1 MKHDTSDANNNTTG
15 SGFTSLL
22 TSVSKPPTADGGADG
37 YGLGNFT
44 VDTASSDATI
54 VGTTFSS
61 DISFG
66 GSGGN
71 VACGITAVNGA
82 NKPTEVEILPT
93 AGGSTNSNRVRDAD
107 WAGGTLTLKDTA
119 TQTVTLVLNLETT
132 TGSTDLTLLQEGQV
146 AGMTMINGG
155 SGYKV
160 GDTLILDTLAVGQQ
174 DGGAW
179 DLSDGSGGVGG
190 SKTFITVTQVGD
202 AGGSGG
208 KGELPLGSPFSIFT
222 GGYGTNIKNPAK
234 NNSNQFIVVE
244 QYGASPTAF
253 VGFNITNG
261 DTFRGETVY
270 NGLAGS
276 RVYLQFMVNTTG
288 YFKDPDG
295 VVRNGIPAN
304 IHPYPETAQNYAC
317 SKKEIPVYIL
327 PGQTWDTE
335 LILFNGDALSN
346 TQSNKVTGA
355 TVRAF
360 LKYTLYDGPDC
371 LIAMKLLQS
380 GIPITPENVD
390 EFKRKIIE
398 TNIMNENS

>member
-1 MKHDTSDANNNTTG
+1 MDS
-15 SGFTSLL
+15 
-22 TSVSKPPTADGGADG
+22 
-37 YGLGNFT
+37 
-44 VDTASSDATI
+44 ASSDVASLAT
-54 VGTTFSS
+54 VYSS
-61 DISFG
+61 SVSFG

-71 VACGITAVNGA
+71 VAALVTAVNGA
-82 NKPTEVEILPT
+82 NKPTEVQILPT
-93 AGGSTNSNRVRDAD
+93 AGGSNNSNRVLDAD
-107 WAGGTLTLKDTA
+107 WAGGTLTLKDTS
-119 TQTVTLVLNLETT
+119 TGTVTLILNLETT

-146 AGMTMINGG
+146 NSLSVSNGG

-160 GDTLILDTLAVGQQ
+160 GDTLILSTSGEA
-174 DGGAW
+174 GG
-179 DLSDGSGGVGG
+179 LSDGSVDIGG
-190 SKTFITVTQVGD
+190 SKTFVTVTQVGD

-208 KGELPLGSPFSIFT
+208 KGELPLGSSFSIFT

-244 QYGASPTAF
+244 QYGATPTAF
-253 VGFNITNG
+253 VGFTITNG
-261 DTFRGETVY
+261 DSFRGETVY

-304 IHPYPETAQNYAC
+304 IHPYPETAQNFAC

-335 LILFNGDALSN
+335 LILFNGDTLSN

-355 TVRAF
+355 NVRAF
-360 LKYTLYDGPDC
+360 LKYTLYDGPDS

-390 EFKRKIIE
+390 EFKRRIIE
-398 TNIMNENS
+398 INMMDENS

>member
-1 MKHDTSDANNNTTG
+1 MLTG
-15 SGFTSLL
+15 
-22 TSVSKPPTADGGADG
+22 VSKPPTADGGADG

-44 VDTASSDATI
+44 VDSASSDVASL
-54 VGTTFSS
+54 GTVYSS
-61 DISFG
+61 SVSFG

-71 VACGITAVNGA
+71 VAALVTAVNGA
-82 NKPTEVEILPT
+82 NKPTEVQILPT
-93 AGGSTNSNRVRDAD
+93 AGGSNNSNRVLDAD
-107 WAGGTLTLKDTA
+107 WAGGTLTLKDTS
-119 TQTVTLVLNLETT
+119 TGTVTLILNLETT

-146 AGMTMINGG
+146 NSLSVSNGG

-160 GDTLILDTLAVGQQ
+160 GDTLILSTSGEA
-174 DGGAW
+174 GG
-179 DLSDGSGGVGG
+179 LSDGSVGIGG
-190 SKTFITVTQVGD
+190 SKTFVTVTQVGD

-244 QYGASPTAF
+244 QYGATPTAF
-253 VGFNITNG
+253 VGFDITNG
-261 DTFRGETVY
+261 DSFRGETVY

-304 IHPYPETAQNYAC
+304 IHPYPETAQNFAC

-355 TVRAF
+355 NVRAF
-360 LKYTLYDGPDC
+360 LKYTLYDGPDS

-390 EFKRKIIE
+390 EFKRRIIE
-398 TNIMNENS
+398 TNMMNENS